1 MSEVLLNG
9 SPSPQLAPWV
19 LGLAL
24 VLAGISAVT
33 DYRTGHIP
41 NWITLPPLVIGP
53 LIHGLVDG
61 MEAAIASVVAML
73 VCGAVPL
80 LMFWRQGMHGGDT
93 KLFIAIAALCGTL
106 VGIESQLLAFVV
118 GAIYAMGRMA
128 WEGKLL
134 STLGRTFYLGLNP
147 ILPKAWRKAPSPEL
161 MQKLRLG
168 GAIFAGLAISV
179 IGRYQLQL
187 FPGLS

>member
-1 MSEVLLNG
+1 LLNG

-24 VLAGISAVT
+24 FLAGVSAVT

-41 NWITLPPLVIGP
+41 NWITLPPLVVGP

-106 VGIESQLLAFVV
+106 IGIESQLLAFVV

-128 WEGKLL
+128 WEGKLF

-168 GAIFAGLAISV
+168 GAIFAGLALSV